1 MNIIKL
7 LYGLSWL
14 FNSYAFAQPIC
25 KDGDFYCFALSK
37 CLHKGELCENEC
49 NSCIDKQQMGLNIEC
64 IDECKHELDNLNNDC
79 LDYTRCLR
87 GYEIKKENDICT
99 CYKPICIYEYV
110 CPVIEELNIKNNNM
124 NDYSVYK
131 ISLNLQKENS
141 NLYAIYGQKNHVM
154 TIPAA
159 YQLSNHQGVDIGGI
173 NPLLQKYIKNTQ
185 YDSWL
190 TIQVTDGEII
200 GKVDAIGIDFSSWDK
215 NHGITVTDGAIFLDD
230 PTLKLS
236 ETNKYVIGQL
246 TLKDSEDHQLI
257 INVQG
262 RKNINNQYSDSYRET
277 NVVFNFEKKNNITDS
292 H

>member
-1 MNIIKL
+1 
-7 LYGLSWL
+7 
-14 FNSYAFAQPIC
+14 
-25 KDGDFYCFALSK
+25 
-37 CLHKGELCENEC
+37 
-49 NSCIDKQQMGLNIEC
+49 
-64 IDECKHELDNLNNDC
+64 
-79 LDYTRCLR
+79 
-87 GYEIKKENDICT
+87 
-99 CYKPICIYEYV
+99 
-110 CPVIEELNIKNNNM
+110 
-124 NDYSVYK
+124 
-131 ISLNLQKENS
+131 
-141 NLYAIYGQKNHVM
+141 M